1 MIPILDNS
9 ERARRVVLFFWVLLG
24 TYVLLIFSSLLLLT
38 VGVENVEDNGRS
50 AVVAMQFGL
59 AYFLV
64 FGVYLAVVITY
75 IQWFRRAYHN
85 LKKAGHQLEMSEG
98 WAAGS
103 WFVPFANLVM
113 PYRIMKE
120 IWYKTQVEFTET
132 PRHHGIVRI
141 WWLAFIGGNIA
152 SQVLSKIA
160 DDDDLNQ
167 AALFAIISCV
177 FHITGILLAIWVV
190 KRVTLFEELFRQQL
204 QIETVGVAQPIAKD
218 NDAEEEFY

>member
-24 TYVLLIFSSLLLLT
+24 ACILLILASALVLATSGIEENLSAIFFGLVYLLI
-38 VGVENVEDNGRS
+38 VGVYIG
-50 AVVAMQFGL
+50 VA
-59 AYFLV
+59 
-64 FGVYLAVVITY
+64 ITY

-85 LKKAGHQLEMSEG
+85 LKKAGHHLEMGEG
-98 WAAGS
+98 WAAGA

-120 IWYKTQVEFTET
+120 IWYKTQVEFTEI
-132 PRHHGIVRI
+132 PQHHEMVRT
-141 WWLAFIGGNIA
+141 WWFAFIGGNIA
-152 SQVLSKIA
+152 TQVLSKIA

-177 FHITGILLAIWVV
+177 FHITGILLAIRVV

-204 QIETVGVAQPIAKD
+204 
-218 NDAEEEFY
+218 